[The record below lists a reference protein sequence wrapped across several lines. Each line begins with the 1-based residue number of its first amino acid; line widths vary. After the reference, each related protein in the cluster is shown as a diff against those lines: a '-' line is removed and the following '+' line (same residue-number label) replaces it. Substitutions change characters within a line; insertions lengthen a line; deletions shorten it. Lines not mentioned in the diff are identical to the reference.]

1 MRWNDII
8 SNQVKT
14 DILSEVERWN
24 VRKNNE
30 LFLRR
35 LKTLLLAQ
43 HTKLKSSGHDSSR
56 IAYYIFSRVISG
68 HDLEL

>member
-14 DILSEVERWN
+14 DIVSEVQKWK
-24 VRKNNE
+24 VLKNNE

-35 LKTLLLAQ
+35 LKTLLLAE
-43 HTKLKSSGHDSSR
+43 HIKLQSSGHDSSR
-56 IAYYIFSRVISG
+56 IAYYIFNRAVTG
-68 HDLEL
+68 QELEL